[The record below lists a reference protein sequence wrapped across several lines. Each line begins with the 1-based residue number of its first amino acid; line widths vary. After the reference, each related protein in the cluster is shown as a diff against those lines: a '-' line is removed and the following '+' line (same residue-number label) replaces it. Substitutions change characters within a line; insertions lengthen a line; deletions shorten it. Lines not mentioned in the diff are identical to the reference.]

1 MVLTLKA
8 AQNLSSLRVL
18 LNVLN
23 VVNENRYLREERVII
38 GETVR
43 LL

>member
-23 VVNENRYLREERVII
+23 VVNENRNLREERVII

>member
-23 VVNENRYLREERVII
+23 VVNENRYLREERIII